1 MPSTAPAAIFAN
13 NTGTTLGNPFAASVT
28 GYWYFYADNGTYD
41 VQASN
46 GGFPAPVTWGAISVI
61 DPATLPAIITPSAFG
76 TVCAGGLDDGVI
88 NTAISSVEVTG
99 QTLYINCTSN
109 VKNIVIPTTIA
120 NVRLSII
127 FAPGAVWNCKNS
139 DNSDCVAANSG
150 TFSTPDYTIS
160 GMTLAG
166 GDGALGQDGCT
177 TTNYGNLL
185 HIYGSAVPSLH
196 IFNFLGYGACHAG
209 VADLNLNNIELSDL
223 TGIKVGN
230 ASDAGII
237 GTSITS
243 TTITNLT
250 MAGAAS
256 YGGYFTNFQGTFI
269 SPTAQS
275 NLKYGVYSNG
285 LVDTT
290 IITPYLEAN
299 NTSSTAG
306 ACDWTIDS
314 SSSSF
319 VSVSDHIINAVQHTT
334 GENVFCMT
342 KESTGINANHTF
354 ETSSY
359 SGTGASIA
367 LGSGATNI
375 TTINWNGTITGN
387 DASTTRLC
395 LNVCSTGNTTSVF
408 PSGVTVAAGTVT
420 VTSGNVVVSAGNI
433 TDSAGTIAGGSVVS
447 IGGVIAGNTSGY
459 NDTSGNWLT
468 YFPTVSMTEI
478 YSISID

>member
-1 MPSTAPAAIFAN
+1 
-13 NTGTTLGNPFAASVT
+13 
-28 GYWYFYADNGTYD
+28 
-41 VQASN
+41 
-46 GGFPAPVTWGAISVI
+46 
-61 DPATLPAIITPSAFG
+61 
-76 TVCAGGLDDGVI
+76 
-88 NTAISSVEVTG
+88 
-99 QTLYINCTSN
+99 
-109 VKNIVIPTTIA
+109 
-120 NVRLSII
+120 
-127 FAPGAVWNCKNS
+127 
-139 DNSDCVAANSG
+139 
-150 TFSTPDYTIS
+150 
-160 GMTLAG
+160 
-166 GDGALGQDGCT
+166 
-177 TTNYGNLL
+177 
-185 HIYGSAVPSLH
+185 
-196 IFNFLGYGACHAG
+196 
-209 VADLNLNNIELSDL
+209 
-223 TGIKVGN
+223 
-230 ASDAGII
+230 
-237 GTSITS
+237 
-243 TTITNLT
+243 
-250 MAGAAS
+250 
-256 YGGYFTNFQGTFI
+256 
-269 SPTAQS
+269 
-275 NLKYGVYSNG
+275 
-285 LVDTT
+285 VDTT

-447 IGGVIAGNTSGY
+447 LGGVTAGNTSGY

-478 YSISID
+478 YSIFNRLNSVYAFDIYPGVAGLNAVLINGYIGFGGSTYNQLNTALIAGQFGFCTNCTVSNCASSGTGAWFFKTASGNTCPW